1 MFFNLNYHF
10 GSWIMWLRNR
20 KIEDKEKL
28 KQFIG
33 VKEVKESVIYT
44 LE

>member
-1 MFFNLNYHF
+1 
-10 GSWIMWLRNR
+10 MWLRNR